1 MILALILAQTSPTP
15 APPAPSPAV
24 TAAPSPTATALP
36 TASPTPAPTATPI
49 AFTYIVDPP
58 VPATGPGIREIA
70 VTEQTLHAG
79 GPWAMRVTTTSD
91 VTVVSVELYSLH
103 FNLFR
108 VGDPGSG
115 VFAAMGTV
123 PQAPAQYLDRSYTVT
138 VVGTTADGRRATAN
152 VSVRLAR

>member
-1 MILALILAQTSPTP
+1 MILALIIAQASPTP
-15 APPAPSPAV
+15 APAAPSPAA
-24 TAAPSPTATALP
+24 TASPTPTP
-36 TASPTPAPTATPI
+36 TASPTPTATPI
-49 AFTYIVDPP
+49 AFNYVVDPP
-58 VPATGPGIREIA
+58 VPPTGPGIREIA

-103 FNLFR
+103 FNLFP
-108 VGDPGSG
+108 VGNPGSG

-123 PQAPAQYLDRSYTVT
+123 PQPPAQYLDRTYTVT
-138 VVGTTADGRRATAN
+138 VVGTTGDGRRASAN